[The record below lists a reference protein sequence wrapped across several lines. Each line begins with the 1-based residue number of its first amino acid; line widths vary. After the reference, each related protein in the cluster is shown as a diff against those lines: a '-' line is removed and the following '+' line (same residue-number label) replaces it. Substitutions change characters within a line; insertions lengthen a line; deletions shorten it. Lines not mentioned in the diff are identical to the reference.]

1 MRRESGAMPSAL
13 ALDAPQANGLECPM
27 AMTYFH
33 DAAGQTRSRSLIV
46 PHPIAVTSRRHV
58 EKFAPPFLAD
68 KRDIS

>member
-33 DAAGQTRSRSLIV
+33 DAAALQCNR
-46 PHPIAVTSRRHV
+46 
-58 EKFAPPFLAD
+58 FLW
-68 KRDIS
+68 R